1 MRSGTGG
8 GPLRPPH
15 VCQSRG
21 EQPRGGALCAGH
33 VAPPPLFNA
42 SYATGATLGPVLH
55 WRADMGSTSTTHLP
69 PIFLLGGGVRKVPM
83 AMHLL
88 QENWDLF
95 QNGWSRFG
103 QPAHPFPLNSPEQQF
118 QPVLNFAFFCRERRD
133 CGGIYLQREQSRT
146 VAANLKLAV
155 GSAFRS
161 VKDRADISNVF
172 GRAELWFHS
181 EHFSWF
187 ALSLSG
193 VNGLDAERLQ
203 SAAARVR
210 FCSLQPW
217 SSGKEKAALELSFG
231 RIVIPVYCKCQDRF
245 FLVLTF
251 PGTVWQSKTGQGV
264 RAY

>member
-1 MRSGTGG
+1 MGQLLWVLFYTGG
-8 GPLRPPH
+8 P
-15 VCQSRG
+15 
-21 EQPRGGALCAGH
+21 
-33 VAPPPLFNA
+33 
-42 SYATGATLGPVLH
+42 TWVLH
-55 WRADMGSTSTTHLP
+55 QRHICHQFFSRRGRERFPQQRIFYRETGTSSRTA
-69 PIFLLGGGVRKVPM
+69 GV
-83 AMHLL
+83 
-88 QENWDLF
+88 
-95 QNGWSRFG
+95 G
-103 QPAHPFPLNSPEQQF
+103 AHPFPLNSPPQQF

-187 ALSLSG
+187 ALSLSA

-217 SSGKEKAALELSFG
+217 SSGREKAALQLPFGQIVKKERLS
-231 RIVIPVYCKCQDRF
+231 RRNSC
-245 FLVLTF
+245 VL
-251 PGTVWQSKTGQGV
+251 
-264 RAY
+264 

>member
-1 MRSGTGG
+1 MRIYRKTGSS
-8 GPLRPPH
+8 
-15 VCQSRG
+15 SR
-21 EQPRGGALCAGH
+21 
-33 VAPPPLFNA
+33 
-42 SYATGATLGPVLH
+42 
-55 WRADMGSTSTTHLP
+55 TS
-69 PIFLLGGGVRKVPM
+69 
-83 AMHLL
+83 
-88 QENWDLF
+88 E
-95 QNGWSRFG
+95 FG

-193 VNGLDAERLQ
+193 VNGLDTERLQ
-203 SAAARVR
+203 SAAARLR
-210 FCSLQPW
+210 CCSLKFW
-217 SSGKEKAALELSFG
+217 KGKGGLTAALW
-231 RIVIPVYCKCQDRF
+231 PDRQKGAF
-245 FLVLTF
+245 E
-251 PGTVWQSKTGQGV
+251 PS
-264 RAY
+264 